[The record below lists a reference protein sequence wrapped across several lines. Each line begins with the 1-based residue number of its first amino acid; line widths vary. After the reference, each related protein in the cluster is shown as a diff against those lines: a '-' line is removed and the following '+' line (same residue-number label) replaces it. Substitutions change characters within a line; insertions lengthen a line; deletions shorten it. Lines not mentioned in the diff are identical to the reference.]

1 MFWLFLSVVEK
12 INPRQLAAIWGFLF
26 PALEAGQLKYS
37 LVEILSQL
45 GGISAI
51 AAMLWVVLRFM
62 DGIFKRVVQFAI
74 AGLSLCLLAYSV
86 IYVIKFAL
94 GLI

>member
-1 MFWLFLSVVEK
+1 M
-12 INPRQLAAIWGFLF
+12 
-26 PALEAGQLKYS
+26 KYS

>member
-12 INPRQLAAIWGFLF
+12 INPRQLAALF

-51 AAMLWVVLRFM
+51 AAILWVVLRFM